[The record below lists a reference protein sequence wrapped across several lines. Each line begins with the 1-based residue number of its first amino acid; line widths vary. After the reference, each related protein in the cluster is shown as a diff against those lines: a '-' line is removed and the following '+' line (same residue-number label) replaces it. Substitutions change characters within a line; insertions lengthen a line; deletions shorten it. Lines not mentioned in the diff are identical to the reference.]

1 MAHIIYLGSTPLA
14 LLTSATKS
22 PFSSHIT
29 FTNYPKRNI
38 VYKFVG
44 LNPTFCFWVGVDAYR
59 GLVASLFLRLQHKS
73 KSKFAVLEMSFTNL
87 VRFEDDQ
94 GAIHYGDVPE
104 DCLLDIIG
112 CRVPILAGDP
122 FEDSLQLTGQQAV
135 VHKVLVS
142 HNMNANRV

>member
-1 MAHIIYLGSTPLA
+1 
-14 LLTSATKS
+14 
-22 PFSSHIT
+22 
-29 FTNYPKRNI
+29 
-38 VYKFVG
+38 
-44 LNPTFCFWVGVDAYR
+44 
-59 GLVASLFLRLQHKS
+59 
-73 KSKFAVLEMSFTNL
+73 MSFTNL

-135 VHKVLVS
+135 VHKVLVPHS
-142 HNMNANRV
+142 MNASRVRRFTSNRQILPPVDSVPVFLCIGLNYAEHAKEANVWRRHCYCRA